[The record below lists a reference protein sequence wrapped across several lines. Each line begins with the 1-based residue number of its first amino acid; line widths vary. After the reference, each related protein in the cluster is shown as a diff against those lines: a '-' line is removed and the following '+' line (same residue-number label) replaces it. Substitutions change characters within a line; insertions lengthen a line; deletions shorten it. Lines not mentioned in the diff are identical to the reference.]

1 METPVKN
8 PSLPEP
14 LLTVAEVAAH
24 WNLSVGWTRE
34 LFENEPG
41 VVIFGSNGHR
51 KWKYRTMRIPRS
63 VVERVQKRLS
73 RA

>member
-1 METPVKN
+1 METPLKN
-8 PSLPEP
+8 ASLPEP

-24 WNLSVGWTRE
+24 WNLSVDWTRQ
-34 LFENEPG
+34 LLENEPG
-41 VVIFGSNGHR
+41 VVIFGSNGYGKR
-51 KWKYRTMRIPRS
+51 KYRTMRIPRS

>member
-8 PSLPEP
+8 TFLSEP
-14 LLTVAEVAAH
+14 LLTVAEVAAL
-24 WNLSVGWTRE
+24 WNLSVDWTRQ
-34 LFENEPG
+34 LLENEPG
-41 VVIFGSNGHR
+41 VVIFGSNGQGKR
-51 KWKYRTMRIPRS
+51 KYRTMRIPRS